1 MLART
6 LHFTLVFLL
15 ASSVFAAPLRS
26 DNNQNQLLLKTGGF
40 KLVDK
45 NVKYDGAETDSGAV
59 CLHYDPVPYG
69 GRNYYWSDAMS
80 DGLYVDGGHEDSKI
94 YQPYELAHK
103 AGWHKKRE
111 DPDTNNN
118 VWGVFEFGGRIW
130 MGSNGL
136 GILELDPAQ
145 NLWSRYDWQ
154 YAAEPES
161 YTYLLFVDQHYLFF
175 IGHGARWVY
184 SRKYDLSAQLAT
196 PLDSRLDVSQ
206 RRNRVEYLQ
215 FINPDARQSYYT
227 ALEKEFKRLA
237 ARVNP
242 S

>member
-26 DNNQNQLLLKTGGF
+26 DNNRDQLLLKPVGF

-45 NVKYDGAETDSGAV
+45 NVKYDGIETDSGAV

-69 GRNYYWSDAMS
+69 GRNYYWSDAIT
-80 DGLYVDGGHEDSKI
+80 DGLYVEGGDTSSTI
-94 YQPYELAHK
+94 YQPYKLAEL
-103 AGWHKKRE
+103 AGWHKQRE
-111 DPDTNNN
+111 DVDTNNN
-118 VWGVFEFGGRIW
+118 VWGLLEFGGKIW

-154 YAAEPES
+154 YAAKPGS
-161 YTYLLFVDQHYLFF
+161 RTHLLFVDEHYIFF
-175 IGHGARWVY
+175 VGYGAHLVY
-184 SRKYDLSAQLAT
+184 SRKHHLASQLRT
-196 PLDSRLDVSQ
+196 PLDSRLDLSQ
-206 RRNRVEYLQ
+206 SRNGVECLQ
-215 FINPDARQSYYT
+215 FINPEARQTYYA

-237 ARVNP
+237 AAR
-242 S
+242 